1 FNINVSG
8 TKTRQIYLADGV
20 LAPDTDS
27 DIDLGTTSLRFKDV
41 YADTATFTTSLNAA
55 TISIGGSDALV
66 DTDIG
71 ATVQAYDAGLDSIAA
86 LVTSADK
93 MIYTTASDTYAVT
106 PLTAFARSI
115 LDDADEATFK
125 ATVNLEIG
133 TDVNAHMDTVS
144 QAEAEAGTSTTRRVW
159 TAERVSQA
167 IAALAPGGADVQE
180 FTSSGTWTKPTGAS
194 VVYVFVLG
202 AGGGGGSGSCFP
214 AGNARPGG
222 GGGGGGGALEK
233 TFK

>member
-1 FNINVSG
+1 MTGYTRSYNKSTGNTIEAPDFNSEFQAIDDAFDASSGHSHDGSSDNGAYVPKIYDSAGKDGVETDGVNHEIDFNINVSG

-106 PLTAFARSI
+106 PLTAF
-115 LDDADEATFK
+115 
-125 ATVNLEIG
+125 
-133 TDVNAHMDTVS
+133 
-144 QAEAEAGTSTTRRVW
+144 
-159 TAERVSQA
+159 
-167 IAALAPGGADVQE
+167 
-180 FTSSGTWTKPTGAS
+180 
-194 VVYVFVLG
+194 
-202 AGGGGGSGSCFP
+202 
-214 AGNARPGG
+214 
-222 GGGGGGGALEK
+222 
-233 TFK
+233 